1 MYNRQGKAMNRV
13 TMQLV
18 AIDAV
23 VLDTETTGLDAGR
36 ARIVQ
41 IGAARLAGGRQADG
55 PFSSLVD
62 PGEPIPPA
70 TTLIHGIDDA
80 AVRGAPRFAQ
90 AWERFQSYRA
100 GALVIGHTIGYD
112 LAVLKREHGLAG
124 LAFAPPPCLDTR
136 LLAEIA
142 LPGLAGYGL
151 DQVAARLELPP
162 QPGRRH
168 DAVADAELTAAVLL
182 ALVPHLRARGIRTV
196 GEAAEACRELPGVL
210 DQFARAGWVEPGAL
224 EAQGAGPLARIDAYP
239 FRHRVRDLMSAPVLS
254 AAPDITI
261 AGAIGLMTEQRV
273 SSLYIGIG
281 PLDPARVCILT
292 ERDVIRALARAGADA
307 LAAQASAIASTPVAC
322 VPADAFVYR
331 AIGRMDRLKLRH
343 LGVTDES
350 GMIVGALSARDLLHV
365 RASEALALGDAID
378 AASDATTLA
387 NAFARMP
394 AVAGRLVEE
403 GVPARDVAAVISR
416 EIGAVTRRAAELAER
431 RMTEDGAGKAP
442 AAYAVLV
449 LGSGGR
455 GESLLAPDQDNALV
469 LGDSDDPAVD
479 DWFARFATHMADI
492 LDVAGVP
499 YCKGGVMAK
508 NPAFRGTLA
517 AWHDRIS
524 DWATKT
530 RPADLLAVDIFYDF
544 RFVAGDGRLALALRD
559 DARQVAAGAS
569 MLAKLLAADIDHF
582 SPPLGLFGGIRTQ
595 NGRVDLK
602 IGGLF
607 PIVAAARS
615 LALRHGIDTRG
626 TAERLAALCERN
638 LGLQTDLEA
647 LSAAHE
653 SIMAA
658 LLRQQLADIAVGR
671 RPTNRVDPAILPKAG
686 QVRLK
691 AALGALSNIGTVV
704 RELMFPS

>member
-1 MYNRQGKAMNRV
+1 MNRV
-13 TMQLV
+13 SMQLV
-18 AIDAV
+18 AVDAV
-23 VLDTETTGLDAGR
+23 VLDTETTGLDAGKVR
-36 ARIVQ
+36 VVQ
-41 IGAARLAGGRQADG
+41 IGAVRLAGGQRAG
-55 PFSSLVD
+55 TGFASLID

-80 AVRGAPRFAQ
+80 AVQGAPRFPE
-90 AWERFQSYRA
+90 AWARFQAYRA
-100 GALVIGHTIGYD
+100 GALVIGHTIGFD

-142 LPGLAGYGL
+142 LPGLAGYAL

-168 DAVADAELTAAVLL
+168 DAAADAEMTASVLL
-182 ALVPHLRARGIRTV
+182 ALVPLLRARGIRTV
-196 GEAAEACRELPGVL
+196 GEAAEACRALSGVL
-210 DQFARAGWVEPGAL
+210 DQFARAGWLEPRAL
-224 EAQGAGPLARIDAYP
+224 DGEGAGALARIDAYP
-239 FRHRVRDLMSAPVLS
+239 FRHRVRDLMSAPVLG

-261 AGAIGLMTEQRV
+261 AAAVRLMTERRV
-273 SSLYIGIG
+273 SSLYLGAA
-281 PLDPARVCILT
+281 PLDPARTGILT
-292 ERDVIRALARAGADA
+292 ERDVMRALSRDGAEA
-307 LAAQASAIASTPVAC
+307 LGAPAVSIASSPVAC

-343 LGVTDES
+343 LGVTDEA
-350 GMIVGALSARDLLHV
+350 GLIIGALSARDLLRV

-378 AASDATTLA
+378 AAEDAAALA
-387 NAFARMP
+387 TAFARLP
-394 AVAGRLVEE
+394 AVAGRLVDE

-431 RMTEDGAGKAP
+431 RMAEEGAGSRP

-469 LGDSDDPAVD
+469 LDACDDPAAD
-479 DWFARFATHMADI
+479 DWFARLATHMADI

-517 AWHDRIS
+517 TWRERIGAWTARTS
-524 DWATKT
+524 
-530 RPADLLAVDIFYDF
+530 PADLLAVDIFYDF
-544 RFVAGDGRLALALRD
+544 RLVAGDGRLALALRD
-559 DARQVAAGAS
+559 EARQAAAAAP

-582 SPPLGLFGGIRTQ
+582 SPPIGLLRGIKTE

-615 LALRHGIDTRG
+615 LALRHGIDARG
-626 TAERLAALCERN
+626 TAERLAALRDLK
-638 LGLQTDLEA
+638 LGLESDLESLA
-647 LSAAHE
+647 AAHE
-653 SIMAA
+653 TIMAA
-658 LLRQQLADIAVGR
+658 LLRQQLADIAAGR
-671 RPTNRVDPAILPKAG
+671 RPSNRVDPAILSRDG
-686 QVRLK
+686 QARLK
-691 AALGALSNIGTVV
+691 AALGSLSNIGTVV
-704 RELMFPS
+704 KELLFPG